1 MLTDLKSED
10 VWCVGAVSYSEKSTV
25 TDTGSTGAH
34 SNDNFLP
41 SPAVTQV
48 VIWPSL
54 FISLIIY
61 GHVYFD
67 VLINFMLTLPF
78 LLLSLTL

>member
-25 TDTGSTGAH
+25 TDAGSTGAH

-48 VIWPSL
+48 SIYPYFWFMFMFFL
-54 FISLIIY
+54 FILF
-61 GHVYFD
+61 VFK
-67 VLINFMLTLPF
+67 VE
-78 LLLSLTL
+78 

>member
-25 TDTGSTGAH
+25 TDPGSVGTH
-34 SNDNFLP
+34 NDNFLP

-48 VIWPSL
+48 A
-54 FISLIIY
+54 IY
-61 GHVYFD
+61 AYFM
-67 VLINFMLTLPF
+67 ICFCTQ
-78 LLLSLTL
+78 LL